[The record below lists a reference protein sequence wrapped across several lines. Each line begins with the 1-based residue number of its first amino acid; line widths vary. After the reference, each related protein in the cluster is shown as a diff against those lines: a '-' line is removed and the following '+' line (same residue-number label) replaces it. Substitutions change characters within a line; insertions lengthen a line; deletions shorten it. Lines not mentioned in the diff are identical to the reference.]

1 MCGPDS
7 PFLKVGSRGEA
18 VAVPSWLSSD
28 GVEEEPVGVSVQT
41 LQPKS
46 NISLPETLNS
56 ISSTLP
62 NTVVVENLQS
72 G

>member
-7 PFLKVGSRGEA
+7 PFLKFGSNGEP
-18 VAVPSWLSSD
+18 VAAPSCPSSN
-28 GVEEEPVGVSVQT
+28 GVEEVPADVSMHT

-46 NISLPETLNS
+46 KISLPETLNS
-56 ISSTLP
+56 ILSTSP